1 MLAIFQQVPL
11 YIYSNQELSQQHI
24 PDFVRN
30 CGKPLVD
37 LVIANEAVEDVEA
50 PLYGEVDHGALVLGD
65 GGLVGEGEEVHEE
78 EHQQMQRLPVHFL
91 DIQTLHRKVL
101 VIKTV
106 GILRIIVKPKS
117 NSKSQIQVQ
126 NPSHKFKSKKLK
138 SKVQR
143 KRNGTGADTIILQAT
158 TPPPPP
164 HQ

>member
-1 MLAIFQQVPL
+1 MTNVFTEFCMLAIFQQVPL

-106 GILRIIVKPKS
+106 GILRIISILLS
-117 NSKSQIQVQ
+117 NQDRHSSSLTDFQDD
-126 NPSHKFKSKKLK
+126 SL
-138 SKVQR
+138 
-143 KRNGTGADTIILQAT
+143 D
-158 TPPPPP
+158 
-164 HQ
+164 